1 MNNLY
6 NSVRSF
12 GHRLLSRNGVEKQ
25 EAPPEKRSRLSVRVW
40 TPIGVRV
47 RTLTINNTNMKNK
60 GNRYSFPSEA
70 NRAIA
75 FICVNGN
82 FIATP
87 ELREKY
93 AQEGTGDMALE
104 YRSRR
109 GSEYARNLMFTKQ
122 FSDAAVAWFRSHF
135 KFAEVKPGKIG
146 VVKNSSWDGRHTIMA
161 DALKDIR
168 V

>member
-1 MNNLY
+1 MNNK
-6 NSVRSF
+6 S
-12 GHRLLSRNGVEKQ
+12 
-25 EAPPEKRSRLSVRVW
+25 
-40 TPIGVRV
+40 
-47 RTLTINNTNMKNK
+47 
-60 GNRYSFPSEA
+60 NRYSFPSEA

-75 FICVNGN
+75 FISVSGK
-82 FIATP
+82 FVATP

-93 AQEGTGDMALE
+93 AKEGTGDMALE

-109 GSEYARNLMFTKQ
+109 GTEYARNLMFTKA
-122 FSDAAVAWFRSHF
+122 FSDAAVAWFKANF